1 MWLMARTLYAHE
13 KEKALE
19 KIRSNKC
26 KARCR
31 MVILPQSLDFSLDD
45 NRTWAEENQPGAS
58 VF

>member
-1 MWLMARTLYAHE
+1 MARTLYAHE